1 MISGKTFFYLVM
13 EYNIF
18 SNDPTQQTVHHYSL
32 LCVFGMLYTLRCT
45 KPLDCADDG
54 VKKFFRERVSG
65 LIFMCLQ
72 IH

>member
-1 MISGKTFFYLVM
+1 MPNFGILRWFPEKLFFLVM

-32 LCVFGMLYTLRCT
+32 LCVFGMLYTLSCT

-54 VKKFFRERVSG
+54 VKNFSESV
-65 LIFMCLQ
+65 CPD
-72 IH
+72 